1 MKKYLIFLIYLLVL
15 GQAACSNTGRS
26 EPLRFER
33 IQKDG
38 SSVFQAQ
45 VDSSLVSGSW
55 EYKFRLKQA
64 ERVNLVLDI
73 YSAKEGLSIKLV
85 RNRFLFPKIYHC
97 PRSSEKEKFCKLEIS
112 NPEEGEYTLVL
123 DITGKENSGPVA
135 YRIFAAV
142 YGLGFASV
150 SWEEE
155 IVRR

>member
-1 MKKYLIFLIYLLVL
+1 MKKHPIFLIYLLFLVE
-15 GQAACSNTGRS
+15 ACSNVGRS

-33 IQKDG
+33 IQKNG

-45 VDSSLVSGSW
+45 ADSTLVSGSW

-64 ERVNLVLDI
+64 DRVNLVLDVH
-73 YSAKEGLSIKLV
+73 SAKEGLSIKLV

-112 NPEEGEYTLVL
+112 NPEEGEYSLVL
-123 DITGKENSGPVA
+123 DLTGKENSGPVA

-142 YGLGFASV
+142 HGPGFASV
-150 SWEEE
+150 AWEEE